1 MTLLLVEDDLQL
13 NNIITRYFTL
23 KNDIVVSIYDGEEA
37 IEIIDNNNFDFYI
50 IDINLPN
57 INGLEIVKYVRQK
70 DHHTPIVMIT
80 ASLELENFKTA
91 YLNGCNEY
99 IKKPFFLEEL
109 KIRMDKLLTKKE
121 EITKI
126 IIISPSV
133 SYDLELEELKV
144 DGEIKKLRKKQKRLL
159 TLLLNNM
166 NKTVSIPIIENYV
179 WENEIKERYP
189 LRQLVNDLRREFNE
203 KFIYTDVGIGYKFKI
218 KKG

>member
-1 MTLLLVEDDLQL
+1 MTLLVVEDDLQL